1 MTGSLLLLRFQSLVL
16 LLDLLGIGLP
26 VEIHPLL
33 PVFDLVEDLLFRLG
47 RLIRYNSEYFR
58 VRIRVSSR
66 PAPINV
72 EAIVL
77 RDKRDPKLVR
87 WEVH

>member
-1 MTGSLLLLRFQSLVL
+1 MGYLFALMILLSVL
-16 LLDLLGIGLP
+16 FYSIRIMREYERA
-26 VEIHPLL
+26 V
-33 PVFDLVEDLLFRLG
+33 VFRLG

-58 VRIRVSSR
+58 VRIRVSSA

-72 EAIVL
+72 EAVVL
-77 RDKRDPKLVR
+77 RNKKDPKIVR